1 MKTNFLLRL
10 AIIVFSMITAS
21 IFHLS
26 PRSPA
31 YAQIVMDG
39 TMGTDGLIRGPNYDI
54 KAGYGQQSGANLF
67 HSFQTFNINKDESAT
82 FSGPNS
88 IQNIISRVTGGN
100 SSWIDGKLRSTI
112 PDADL
117 YLLNPAGIMFGANAS
132 LDIGGSFHVSTADYL
147 RIGENERFYAMPMK
161 NEVLSAASPIA
172 FGFLD
177 DTVSSVTFEK
187 KQIESEIPSGLSV
200 SEGKTISVIAGNI
213 EMGGAYYQDK
223 IDETNT
229 EDVPLGTLFAPEG
242 RIDIASIASKG
253 EVIPT
258 ASGLD
263 ISSEKTGTISLDHA
277 LLSVSGEGAGSVF
290 IRGGEFVADS
300 SKVEADTTDKDAGV
314 TDIRADRISIRRS
327 DIFGNADGSG
337 SGANI
342 TLAGAES
349 VSISDLSRV
358 FADAWESGDAGNV
371 LIETKNLS
379 VTTGGAIS
387 SDTYGT
393 GKGGNITLRAWESVA
408 ISDPESKIFANAM
421 GEDADAGD
429 AGTILIQSPKFSL
442 SNKGNI
448 SSDTYDGGGNGGQ
461 IKISGLDGSS
471 ADSVQVSDSQIL
483 SGTRWGKEAD
493 DGAGGIIEIIA
504 KNISFTDGGRI
515 RSESDGSGKGG
526 DVILRASDSLLF
538 SGVTYNAE
546 GEKIPGKVYTS
557 ALSKEDYAGDAG
569 NIFIEAGQIVFKDEG
584 GVTASTEGPGNAGII
599 AIKADQVELD
609 TGASISSAS
618 ETEANGGSAGTI
630 TMDIGKILGL
640 NNSSSITT
648 ETVGEGSAG
657 DITLNIGTFSLN
669 NGSSISSASSS
680 LSDKAGDAGTITIS
694 STGSIRLENNSAIT
708 TQAEN
713 AGKGKIFISVGGQ
726 YHMTDS
732 KITTSIK
739 KGGNDAGDI
748 DISPPV
754 WTIMNQ
760 SEIRANAWEGRG
772 GNIHLIAD
780 HFVQSWGSVVDASS
794 ALGIDGS
801 VVIESPSEDV
811 SKGLIVLPSNLLDAT
826 RWLKTPCSAR
836 IAENVSRFV
845 LTGRDATPNALDDWL
860 PAPGLWFDD
869 TDTQSDMSVER
880 YRFSEK

>member
-1 MKTNFLLRL
+1 MKTNFLRF
-10 AIIVFSMITAS
+10 AVIVFSMITA
-21 IFHLS
+21 FYLLLQS
-26 PRSPA
+26 PV

-39 TMGTDGLIRGPNYDI
+39 TLGTDGPIRGPDYDI
-54 KAGYGQQSGANLF
+54 KAGYGQQAGTNLF

-88 IQNIISRVTGGN
+88 VQNIISRVTGGN

-112 PDADL
+112 PDANL
-117 YLLNPAGIMFGANAS
+117 YLLNPAGVMFGAKAS

-147 RIGENERFYAMPMK
+147 RLGENERFYATPMK
-161 NEVLSAASPIA
+161 SEVLSAASPTA

-177 DTVSSVTFEK
+177 DTISPITFEK
-187 KQIESEIPSGLSV
+187 KQIEAEIPSGLSV
-200 SEGKTISVIAGNI
+200 SEGKTVSVVAGNI
-213 EMGGAYYQDK
+213 EMGGVYYQDK
-223 IDETNT
+223 IDETKT

-242 RIDIASIASKG
+242 RIDIASIASSG
-253 EVIPT
+253 EVIPA

-277 LLSVSGEGAGSVF
+277 LLSVSGDGAGSVF

-300 SKVEADTTDKDAGV
+300 SKIEADTTDKDAGI
-314 TDIRADRISIRRS
+314 TDIRADRISIRGS

-337 SGANI
+337 KGGNI
-342 TLAGAES
+342 TLIGTES
-349 VSISDLSRV
+349 VSISDLSKI
-358 FADAWESGDAGNV
+358 FADAWKTGDAGNILV
-371 LIETKNLS
+371 ETKNLS
-379 VTTGGAIS
+379 VLSGGAVS

-393 GKGGNITLRAWESVA
+393 GRGGNITLMAWESVTV
-408 ISDPESKIFANAM
+408 SDPESKIFANAM
-421 GEDADAGD
+421 GKDADAGD
-429 AGTILIQSPKFSL
+429 AGTILIETPKFSL

-448 SSDTYDGGGNGGQ
+448 SSDTYDGGGNGGH
-461 IKISGLDGSS
+461 IKISGIDGNA
-471 ADSVQVSDSQIL
+471 ADSVQISDSQIL

-493 DGAGGIIEIIA
+493 DGAGGVIEITA

-526 DVILRASDSLLF
+526 DVILSASESLLF
-538 SGVTYNAE
+538 SGKTYDSK
-546 GEKIPGKVYTS
+546 GEKIAGKVYTT

-569 NIFIEAGQIVFKDEG
+569 NIFIEAGQILFKDEG
-584 GVTASTEGPGNAGII
+584 GITASTEGPGNAGVID
-599 AIKADQVELD
+599 IKADQVELD

-618 ETEANGGSAGTI
+618 ETQANGGNAGTI
-630 TMDIGKILGL
+630 TMDIGKMLGL

-680 LSDKAGDAGTITIS
+680 LSDKAGDAGTIAIS
-694 STGSIRLENNSAIT
+694 STGLIRLENNSAIT

-732 KITTSIK
+732 KITTSIR

-780 HFVQSWGSVVDASS
+780 HFVQSWGSLVDASS

-836 IAENVSRFV
+836 IAEKMSRFV

-869 TDTQSDMSVER
+869 TDTEADLSVER